1 MTRRKNK
8 ITKISIL
15 ILMFLSLFLGVKYY
29 KVSDD
34 FNAYVESSDLEN
46 KVLESQ
52 LTEILH
58 KYDSVSVKNKLD
70 SIRFNDEFKLVKSD
84 NNLEKKHY
92 KFNSIEDSIVFY
104 AKQKQ
109 NEKSVVAPR
118 NLTPL
123 VASDSKIAPKSS
135 QLSALNINAKGV
147 KIYSDA
153 YKMSEAKIQQLR
165 VCFTLEENQLVNSGA
180 KTIYVQVVN
189 PKNQII
195 SLGDTSV
202 ESDTNVKLQ
211 YSASVN
217 TNYQKKDTD
226 VCTYVDL
233 EKNKTIKGTYKINI
247 YHDFV
252 KIGTTIFE
260 Y

>member
-1 MTRRKNK
+1 MALRKNK

-15 ILMFLSLFLGVKYY
+15 ILMLLSLFLGVKFY

-34 FNAYVESSDLEN
+34 FNKYVESSELEN

-52 LTEILH
+52 LTEILY
-58 KYDSVSVKNKLD
+58 KYDSVSVKSKID
-70 SIRFNDEFKLVKSD
+70 SLRFDEQIKMIQSGDLTSNADRVKV
-84 NNLEKKHY
+84 L
-92 KFNSIEDSIVFY
+92 EDSIVLY
-104 AKQKQ
+104 AKQQQKG
-109 NEKSVVAPR
+109 STTV
-118 NLTPL
+118 
-123 VASDSKIAPKSS
+123 SKSS
-135 QLSALNINAKGV
+135 PGIIKSSSKTAQLNALNVNAKGV

-165 VCFTLEENQLVNSGA
+165 VCFTLEENQLINSGA

-202 ESDTNVKLQ
+202 ESDANVKLQ
-211 YSASVN
+211 YSASVT

-233 EKNKTIKGTYKINI
+233 EKNKTIKGKYKINI

>member
-1 MTRRKNK
+1 
-8 ITKISIL
+8 
-15 ILMFLSLFLGVKYY
+15 MFLSLFLGVKYY

-58 KYDSVSVKNKLD
+58 KYDSVSAKNKID
-70 SIRFNDEFKLVKSD
+70 SIKFDQVIKPNNSNGIVNKTFNNSLV
-84 NNLEKKHY
+84 
-92 KFNSIEDSIVFY
+92 EDSIVFY
-104 AKQKQ
+104 AKELQKAKK
-109 NEKSVVAPR
+109 EKR
-118 NLTPL
+118 NLT
-123 VASDSKIAPKSS
+123 VANLAETKKNNSKTNS
-135 QLSALNINAKGV
+135 LSALNINAKGV

-202 ESDTNVKLQ
+202 ESDANVKLQ
-211 YSASVN
+211 YSASVT

-233 EKNKTIKGTYKINI
+233 EKNKTIKGKYKINI

>member
-15 ILMFLSLFLGVKYY
+15 VLLLLSLFLSVKYY
-29 KVSDD
+29 KISDD
-34 FNAYVESSDLEN
+34 FKAYTENSELEN

-58 KYDSVSVKNKLD
+58 KYDSLSAKNKMD
-70 SIRFNDEFKLVKSD
+70 SLRFDEQIKLVRSGKST
-84 NNLEKKHY
+84 KQ
-92 KFNSIEDSIVFY
+92 NSRFKSVEDSIVFF
-104 AKQKQ
+104 AKKQ
-109 NEKSVVAPR
+109 QGSKDILSKMNIVSNSKKGSKTAQ
-118 NLTPL
+118 LT
-123 VASDSKIAPKSS
+123 
-135 QLSALNINAKGV
+135 ALNVNAKGV

-165 VCFTLEENQLVNSGA
+165 VCFTLEENQLVYSGS

-195 SLGDTSV
+195 SLGDTFV
-202 ESDTNVKLQ
+202 ESDTNIKLQ

-217 TNYQKKDTD
+217 ANYKKLDTD

-233 EKNKTIKGTYKINI
+233 EQKKTIKGKYKINI

-260 Y
+260 YQ

>member
-15 ILMFLSLFLGVKYY
+15 VLLLLSLFLSVKYY
-29 KVSDD
+29 KVLDE
-34 FNAYVESSDLEN
+34 FNAYVQSSDLEN

-58 KYDSVSVKNKLD
+58 KYDSVSAKNKID
-70 SIRFNDEFKLVKSD
+70 SIRFDQIIKPNNSNGIVDKSSKSSLVQ
-84 NNLEKKHY
+84 
-92 KFNSIEDSIVFY
+92 DSIVFY
-104 AKQKQ
+104 AKELQKAKKE
-109 NEKSVVAPR
+109 NR
-118 NLTPL
+118 NLTVANL
-123 VASDSKIAPKSS
+123 VETKKNNSKTNN
-135 QLSALNINAKGV
+135 LSALNINAKGV

-165 VCFTLEENQLVNSGA
+165 VCFTLEENQLVHSGT

-211 YSASVN
+211 YSASVT

-233 EKNKTIKGTYKINI
+233 EKNKTIKGKYKINI

>member
-1 MTRRKNK
+1 MALRKNK

-15 ILMFLSLFLGVKYY
+15 ILMLLSLFLGVKFY

-34 FNAYVESSDLEN
+34 FNKYVESSELEQ

-58 KYDSVSVKNKLD
+58 KYDSISVKNKID
-70 SIRFNDEFKLVKSD
+70 SLRFDEQLKMFQSVNLTSNSSKFK
-84 NNLEKKHY
+84 
-92 KFNSIEDSIVFY
+92 SIEDSIVFY
-104 AKQKQ
+104 AKEQQKA
-109 NEKSVVAPR
+109 KSSVAKVV
-118 NLTPL
+118 T
-123 VASDSKIAPKSS
+123 DSENGLKVAPKSA
-135 QLSALNINAKGV
+135 QLTALNVTAKGV

-153 YKMSEAKIQQLR
+153 YKMSEAKIQQIR
-165 VCFTLEENQLVNSGA
+165 VCFTLEENALVKSGS
-180 KTIYVQVVN
+180 KTLYVQVVN
-189 PKNQII
+189 PKNQIV
-195 SLGDTSV
+195 SSGDLSI
-202 ESDTNVKLQ
+202 ESDSNVKLQ

-233 EKNKTIKGTYKINI
+233 EKNKTIKGKYKINI

>member
-15 ILMFLSLFLGVKYY
+15 VLLLLSLFLSVKYY
-29 KVSDD
+29 KISDD
-34 FNAYVESSDLEN
+34 FKAYTENSELEN

-58 KYDSVSVKNKLD
+58 KYDSVSAKNKID
-70 SIRFNDEFKLVKSD
+70 SIKFDQVIKPNNSNGIVDKTFNNSLV
-84 NNLEKKHY
+84 
-92 KFNSIEDSIVFY
+92 EDSIVFY
-104 AKQKQ
+104 AKELQKAKKE
-109 NEKSVVAPR
+109 NR
-118 NLTPL
+118 NLTVANL
-123 VASDSKIAPKSS
+123 VETKKNNSKTNN
-135 QLSALNINAKGV
+135 LSALNINAKGV

-165 VCFTLEENQLVNSGA
+165 VCFTLEENQLVHSGT

-202 ESDTNVKLQ
+202 ESDANVKLQ
-211 YSASVN
+211 YSALVN

-233 EKNKTIKGTYKINI
+233 QKNKTIKGKYKINI
-247 YHDFV
+247 YYDFV
-252 KIGTTIFE
+252 KIGTSIFE

>member
-1 MTRRKNK
+1 MALRKNK

-15 ILMFLSLFLGVKYY
+15 ILMLLSLFLGVKFY

-34 FNAYVESSDLEN
+34 FNKYVESSELEN

-52 LTEILH
+52 LTEILY
-58 KYDSVSVKNKLD
+58 KYDSVSVKSKID
-70 SIRFNDEFKLVKSD
+70 SLRFDEQIKMIQSGDLTSNSDRVKA
-84 NNLEKKHY
+84 L
-92 KFNSIEDSIVFY
+92 EDSIVLY
-104 AKQKQ
+104 AKQQQKG
-109 NEKSVVAPR
+109 NTTVS
-118 NLTPL
+118 
-123 VASDSKIAPKSS
+123 KSS
-135 QLSALNINAKGV
+135 PGIIKSSSKTAQLNALNVNAKGV

-153 YKMSEAKIQQLR
+153 YKMSDAKIQQLR
-165 VCFTLEENQLVNSGA
+165 VCFTLEENQLVTSGN
-180 KTIYVQVVN
+180 KTIYVQIVN

-195 SLGDTSV
+195 SSGDMSV
-202 ESDTNVKLQ
+202 ESESNVKLQ
-211 YSASVN
+211 YSAAVN
-217 TNYQKKDTD
+217 ANYLKKDTD

-233 EKNKTIKGTYKINI
+233 EKNKTIKGKYKINI

>member
-1 MTRRKNK
+1 MARRKNK

-15 ILMFLSLFLGVKYY
+15 ILMLLSLFLGVKYY
-29 KVSDD
+29 KVLDE
-34 FNAYVESSDLEN
+34 FNAYVQSSDLEN

-58 KYDSVSVKNKLD
+58 KYDSVSAKNKID
-70 SIRFNDEFKLVKSD
+70 SIRFDQIIKPNNSNGIVDKTFNNSLV
-84 NNLEKKHY
+84 
-92 KFNSIEDSIVFY
+92 EDSIVFY
-104 AKQKQ
+104 AKELQKAKK
-109 NEKSVVAPR
+109 EKR
-118 NLTPL
+118 NLTVSNL
-123 VASDSKIAPKSS
+123 AETKKNNSKTNS
-135 QLSALNINAKGV
+135 LSALNINAKGV

-165 VCFTLEENQLVNSGA
+165 VCFTLEENQLVNSGE

-202 ESDTNVKLQ
+202 ESDANVKLQ
-211 YSASVN
+211 YSASVT

-233 EKNKTIKGTYKINI
+233 EKNKTIKGKYKINI

>member
-1 MTRRKNK
+1 MALRKNK

-15 ILMFLSLFLGVKYY
+15 ILMLLSLFLGVKFY

-34 FNAYVESSDLEN
+34 FNKYVESYELEN

-52 LTEILH
+52 LTEILY
-58 KYDSVSVKNKLD
+58 KYDSVSVKSKID
-70 SIRFNDEFKLVKSD
+70 SLRFEEQIKIIQSRDLTNNADRVKA
-84 NNLEKKHY
+84 L
-92 KFNSIEDSIVFY
+92 EDSIVLY
-104 AKQKQ
+104 AKQQQKG
-109 NEKSVVAPR
+109 NTTVS
-118 NLTPL
+118 
-123 VASDSKIAPKSS
+123 KSS
-135 QLSALNINAKGV
+135 PGIIKSSSKTAQLNALNVNAKGV

-165 VCFTLEENQLVNSGA
+165 VCFTLEENQLVTSGN
-180 KTIYVQVVN
+180 KTIYVQIVN

-195 SLGDTSV
+195 SSGDMSV
-202 ESDTNVKLQ
+202 ESESNVKLQ
-211 YSASVN
+211 YSAAVN
-217 TNYQKKDTD
+217 ANYLKKDTD

-233 EKNKTIKGTYKINI
+233 EKNKTIKGKYKINI

>member
-15 ILMFLSLFLGVKYY
+15 VLMLLSLFLSVKYY
-29 KVSDD
+29 KISDD
-34 FNAYVESSDLEN
+34 FASYTKNSELEN

-58 KYDSVSVKNKLD
+58 KYDSVSAKNKID
-70 SIRFNDEFKLVKSD
+70 SMRFDDEIKLIESGKAIKNTSKFK
-84 NNLEKKHY
+84 
-92 KFNSIEDSIVFY
+92 SIEDSIVFF
-104 AKQKQ
+104 AKQQQSSKDI
-109 NEKSVVAPR
+109 V
-118 NLTPL
+118 
-123 VASDSKIAPKSS
+123 SKINIDSNPKAVSKTA
-135 QLSALNINAKGV
+135 QLTALNVNAKGV
-147 KIYSDA
+147 KIYSDT

-165 VCFTLEENQLVNSGA
+165 VCFTLEENQLIKSGG

-195 SLGDTSV
+195 SAGNAFV
-202 ESDTNVKLQ
+202 ESDDNVKLQ

-217 TNYQKKDTD
+217 ANYQKQDTD
-226 VCTYVDL
+226 VCTYVNL
-233 EKNKTIKGTYKINI
+233 EQKKTIKGKYKINI

>member
-15 ILMFLSLFLGVKYY
+15 ILMLWSLFLGVKYY
-29 KVSDD
+29 KVLDE

-58 KYDSVSVKNKLD
+58 KYDSVSAKNKID
-70 SIRFNDEFKLVKSD
+70 SIKFDQVIKPNNSNGIVNKTFNNSLV
-84 NNLEKKHY
+84 
-92 KFNSIEDSIVFY
+92 EDSIVFY
-104 AKQKQ
+104 AKELQKAKK
-109 NEKSVVAPR
+109 EKR
-118 NLTPL
+118 NLTVSNL
-123 VASDSKIAPKSS
+123 AETKKNNTKTNN
-135 QLSALNINAKGV
+135 LSALNINAKGV

-165 VCFTLEENQLVNSGA
+165 VCFTLEENQLVYSGT
-180 KTIYVQVVN
+180 KTIYVQIVN

-195 SLGDTSV
+195 SSGDMSV
-202 ESDTNVKLQ
+202 ESESNVKLQ
-211 YSASVN
+211 YSAAVN
-217 TNYQKKDTD
+217 ANYLKKDTD

-233 EKNKTIKGTYKINI
+233 EKNKTIKGKYKINI

>member
-15 ILMFLSLFLGVKYY
+15 ILMLLTLFFGVKYY
-29 KVSDD
+29 KTSDD
-34 FNAYVESSDLEN
+34 FNNYIETSDLEN

-58 KYDSVSVKNKLD
+58 KYDSLSVKNKID
-70 SIRFNDEFKLVKSD
+70 SLRFDEQLKLVQSGKTS
-84 NNLEKKHY
+84 KQVSR
-92 KFNSIEDSIVFY
+92 FNSIEDSIVFF
-104 AKQKQ
+104 AKQQQISKEITLKT
-109 NEKSVVAPR
+109 NAITTPKVVSKTAQ
-118 NLTPL
+118 LT
-123 VASDSKIAPKSS
+123 
-135 QLSALNINAKGV
+135 ALNVNAKGV

-165 VCFTLEENQLVNSGA
+165 VCFTLEENQLINSGN

-195 SLGDTSV
+195 SSGDTSV
-202 ESDTNVKLQ
+202 ESDTNIKLQ
-211 YSASVN
+211 YSASVS

-233 EKNKTIKGTYKINI
+233 EKNKTIKGKYKINI

-252 KIGTTIFE
+252 KIGTAIFE

>member
-1 MTRRKNK
+1 MARRNNK

-15 ILMFLSLFLGVKYY
+15 VLMLLSLFLGVKYY
-29 KVSDD
+29 KITDD
-34 FNAYVESSDLEN
+34 FDYYVENSELEN

-58 KYDSVSVKNKLD
+58 KYDSVSAKNKID
-70 SIRFNDEFKLVKSD
+70 SIRFDEEIELIESGVTTQKTSKFK
-84 NNLEKKHY
+84 
-92 KFNSIEDSIVFY
+92 SIEDSIVFY
-104 AKQKQ
+104 AKQQ
-109 NEKSVVAPR
+109 QVVKTNKIPNVLEGAKTPIKTAQ
-118 NLTPL
+118 LT
-123 VASDSKIAPKSS
+123 
-135 QLSALNINAKGV
+135 ALNVNAKGV

-165 VCFTLEENQLVNSGA
+165 VCFTLEENQLVHSGS

-195 SLGDTSV
+195 STGNTSV
-202 ESDTNVKLQ
+202 ESEDNIKLQ

-217 TNYQKKDTD
+217 ANYQKLDTD
-226 VCTYVDL
+226 VCTYVNLDQ
-233 EKNKTIKGTYKINI
+233 KKTIKGKYKINI

-252 KIGTTIFE
+252 KIGTSIFE

>member
-8 ITKISIL
+8 LAKISIL
-15 ILMFLSLFLGVKYY
+15 VLLLLSLFLGVKYY
-29 KVSDD
+29 KISDD
-34 FNAYVESSDLEN
+34 FNNYVEISELEN

-58 KYDSVSVKNKLD
+58 KYDSLSVKNKID
-70 SIRFNDEFKLVKSD
+70 SLRFDEQIKLVQLGKASK
-84 NNLEKKHY
+84 NTSR
-92 KFNSIEDSIVFY
+92 FNSIEDSIVFY
-104 AKQKQ
+104 ARQQQ
-109 NEKSVVAPR
+109 NIKNVESKVNTTSSIISKV
-118 NLTPL
+118 TPKT
-123 VASDSKIAPKSS
+123 D
-135 QLSALNINAKGV
+135 QLSALNVNAKGV
-147 KIYSDA
+147 KIYSDS

-165 VCFTLEENQLVNSGA
+165 VCFTLEENQLVKSGS

-195 SLGDTSV
+195 SLGNTSV
-202 ESDTNVKLQ
+202 ESESNVKLQ

-217 TNYQKKDTD
+217 ANYQKQDID
-226 VCTYVDL
+226 VCTYVNLDQ
-233 EKNKTIKGTYKINI
+233 KKTIKGKYKINI

>member
-15 ILMFLSLFLGVKYY
+15 ILMLLSLFLGVKYY

-58 KYDSVSVKNKLD
+58 KYDSVSAKNKID
-70 SIRFNDEFKLVKSD
+70 SIRFDQIIKPNNSNGIVDKTFNNSLV
-84 NNLEKKHY
+84 
-92 KFNSIEDSIVFY
+92 EDSIVFY
-104 AKQKQ
+104 AKELQKAKKE
-109 NEKSVVAPR
+109 NR
-118 NLTPL
+118 NLTVANL
-123 VASDSKIAPKSS
+123 VETKKNNSKTNK
-135 QLSALNINAKGV
+135 LSALNINAKGV

-165 VCFTLEENQLVNSGA
+165 VCFTLEENQLVNSGE

-202 ESDTNVKLQ
+202 ESDANVKLQ
-211 YSASVN
+211 YSASVT

-233 EKNKTIKGTYKINI
+233 EKNKTIKGKYKINI

>member
-15 ILMFLSLFLGVKYY
+15 ILMLLTLFFGVKYY
-29 KVSDD
+29 KTSDD
-34 FNAYVESSDLEN
+34 FNNYIETSDLEN

-58 KYDSVSVKNKLD
+58 KYDSLSVKNKID
-70 SIRFNDEFKLVKSD
+70 SLRFDEQLKLVQSGKTS
-84 NNLEKKHY
+84 KQVSR
-92 KFNSIEDSIVFY
+92 FNSIEDSIVFF
-104 AKQKQ
+104 AKQQQISKEATFKTNAISSPKAVSKTAQ
-109 NEKSVVAPR
+109 
-118 NLTPL
+118 LT
-123 VASDSKIAPKSS
+123 
-135 QLSALNINAKGV
+135 ALNVNAKGV

-165 VCFTLEENQLVNSGA
+165 VCFTLEENQLINSGN

-195 SLGDTSV
+195 SSGDTSV
-202 ESDTNVKLQ
+202 ESDTNIKLQ
-211 YSASVN
+211 YSASVS

-233 EKNKTIKGTYKINI
+233 EKNKTIKGKYKINI

-252 KIGTTIFE
+252 KIGTAIFE

>member
-34 FNAYVESSDLEN
+34 FNAYVQSSDLEN

-58 KYDSVSVKNKLD
+58 KYDSVSAKNKID
-70 SIRFNDEFKLVKSD
+70 SIRFDQIIKPNNSNGIVDKTFNNSLV
-84 NNLEKKHY
+84 
-92 KFNSIEDSIVFY
+92 EDSIVFY
-104 AKQKQ
+104 AKELQKAKKE
-109 NEKSVVAPR
+109 NR
-118 NLTPL
+118 NLTVANL
-123 VASDSKIAPKSS
+123 VETKKNNSKTNK
-135 QLSALNINAKGV
+135 LSALNINAKGV

-165 VCFTLEENQLVNSGA
+165 VCFTLEENQLVYSGT

-202 ESDTNVKLQ
+202 ESDANVKLQ
-211 YSASVN
+211 YSASVT

-233 EKNKTIKGTYKINI
+233 EKNKTIKGKYKINI

>member
-1 MTRRKNK
+1 MARRKNK
-8 ITKISIL
+8 ITKIGIL
-15 ILMFLSLFLGVKYY
+15 VLMLMLLFLGVKYY

-34 FNAYVESSDLEN
+34 FNAYVQSSDLEN

-58 KYDSVSVKNKLD
+58 KYDSLSVKNKID
-70 SIRFNDEFKLVKSD
+70 SLRFDEQIKLVQSGKAS
-84 NNLEKKHY
+84 KKIS
-92 KFNSIEDSIVFY
+92 KFNSIEDSIVFL
-104 AKQKQ
+104 AKQQQSSKD
-109 NEKSVVAPR
+109 V
-118 NLTPL
+118 L
-123 VASDSKIAPKSS
+123 SKINTVSNSKKGSKTA
-135 QLSALNINAKGV
+135 QLTALNVNAKGV

-165 VCFTLEENQLVNSGA
+165 VCFTLEENQLAHSGN

-195 SLGDTSV
+195 STGNTSV
-202 ESDTNVKLQ
+202 ESDTNIKLQ

-217 TNYQKKDTD
+217 ANYQKLDTD

-233 EKNKTIKGTYKINI
+233 EQKKTIKGKYKINI

-252 KIGTTIFE
+252 KIGTSIFE

>member
-15 ILMFLSLFLGVKYY
+15 ILMLLTLFFGVKYY
-29 KVSDD
+29 KTSDD
-34 FNAYVESSDLEN
+34 FNNYIETSDLEN

-58 KYDSVSVKNKLD
+58 KYDSLSVKNKID
-70 SIRFNDEFKLVKSD
+70 SLRFDEQLKLVQSGKTS
-84 NNLEKKHY
+84 KQVSR
-92 KFNSIEDSIVFY
+92 FNSIEDSIVFF
-104 AKQKQ
+104 AKQQQISKEITSKTNAITSPKAVSKTAQ
-109 NEKSVVAPR
+109 
-118 NLTPL
+118 LT
-123 VASDSKIAPKSS
+123 
-135 QLSALNINAKGV
+135 ALNVNAKGV

-153 YKMSEAKIQQLR
+153 YKMSDAKIQQLR
-165 VCFTLEENQLVNSGA
+165 VCFTLEENQLINSGN

-195 SLGDTSV
+195 SSGDTSV
-202 ESDTNVKLQ
+202 ESDTNIKLQ
-211 YSASVN
+211 YSASVS

-233 EKNKTIKGTYKINI
+233 EKNKTIKGKYKINI

-252 KIGTTIFE
+252 KIGTAIFE

>member
-15 ILMFLSLFLGVKYY
+15 ILMLLTLFFGVKYY
-29 KVSDD
+29 KTSDD
-34 FNAYVESSDLEN
+34 FNNYIETSDLEN

-58 KYDSVSVKNKLD
+58 KYDSLSVKNKID
-70 SIRFNDEFKLVKSD
+70 SLRFDEQLKLVQSGKTS
-84 NNLEKKHY
+84 KQVSR
-92 KFNSIEDSIVFY
+92 FNSIEDSIVFF
-104 AKQKQ
+104 AKQQQISKEITLKT
-109 NEKSVVAPR
+109 NAITSPKVVSKTAQ
-118 NLTPL
+118 LT
-123 VASDSKIAPKSS
+123 
-135 QLSALNINAKGV
+135 ALNVNAKGV

-165 VCFTLEENQLVNSGA
+165 VCFTLEENQLINSGN

-195 SLGDTSV
+195 SSGDTSV
-202 ESDTNVKLQ
+202 ESDTNIKLQ
-211 YSASVN
+211 YSASVS

-233 EKNKTIKGTYKINI
+233 EKNKTIKGKYKINI

-252 KIGTTIFE
+252 KIGTAIFE

>member
-1 MTRRKNK
+1 MALRKNK

-15 ILMFLSLFLGVKYY
+15 ILMLLSLFLGVKFY

-34 FNAYVESSDLEN
+34 FNKYVESSELEN

-52 LTEILH
+52 LTEILY
-58 KYDSVSVKNKLD
+58 KYDSVSVKSKIGSL
-70 SIRFNDEFKLVKSD
+70 RFEEQIKIIQSRDLTNNADRVKA
-84 NNLEKKHY
+84 L
-92 KFNSIEDSIVFY
+92 EDSIVLY
-104 AKQKQ
+104 AKQQQKG
-109 NEKSVVAPR
+109 NTTVS
-118 NLTPL
+118 
-123 VASDSKIAPKSS
+123 KSS
-135 QLSALNINAKGV
+135 PGIIKSSSKTAQLNALNVNAKGV

-165 VCFTLEENQLVNSGA
+165 VCFTLEENQLVTSGN
-180 KTIYVQVVN
+180 KTIYVQIVN

-195 SLGDTSV
+195 SSGDMSV
-202 ESDTNVKLQ
+202 ESESNVKLQ
-211 YSASVN
+211 YSAAVN
-217 TNYQKKDTD
+217 ANYLKKDTD

-233 EKNKTIKGTYKINI
+233 EKNKTIKGKYKINI

>member
-1 MTRRKNK
+1 MLLT
-8 ITKISIL
+8 
-15 ILMFLSLFLGVKYY
+15 LFFGVKYY
-29 KVSDD
+29 KTSDD
-34 FNAYVESSDLEN
+34 FNNYIETSDLEN

-58 KYDSVSVKNKLD
+58 KYDSLSVKNKID
-70 SIRFNDEFKLVKSD
+70 SLRFDEQLKLVQSGKTS
-84 NNLEKKHY
+84 KQVSR
-92 KFNSIEDSIVFY
+92 FNSIEDSIVFF
-104 AKQKQ
+104 AKQQQISKEITLKTNAITSPKAVSKTAQ
-109 NEKSVVAPR
+109 
-118 NLTPL
+118 LT
-123 VASDSKIAPKSS
+123 
-135 QLSALNINAKGV
+135 ALNVNAKGV

-153 YKMSEAKIQQLR
+153 YKMSDAKIQQLR
-165 VCFTLEENQLVNSGA
+165 VCFTLEENQLINSGN

-195 SLGDTSV
+195 SSGDTSV
-202 ESDTNVKLQ
+202 ESDTNIKLQ
-211 YSASVN
+211 YSASVS

-233 EKNKTIKGTYKINI
+233 EKNKTIKGKYKINI

-252 KIGTTIFE
+252 KIGTAIFE

>member
-15 ILMFLSLFLGVKYY
+15 VLLLLALFLGVKYY
-29 KVSDD
+29 KISDD
-34 FNAYVESSDLEN
+34 FEAYTKNSELEN

-58 KYDSVSVKNKLD
+58 KYDSLSIKNKID
-70 SIRFNDEFKLVKSD
+70 SLRFDEQIKLVQLGTTPRQVSR
-84 NNLEKKHY
+84 
-92 KFNSIEDSIVFY
+92 FNSIEDSIVFL
-104 AKQKQ
+104 AKQQQMSKDIFG
-109 NEKSVVAPR
+109 KSNAI
-118 NLTPL
+118 
-123 VASDSKIAPKSS
+123 ADSKRNNKIA
-135 QLSALNINAKGV
+135 QLNALNVNAKGV

-153 YKMSEAKIQQLR
+153 YKMSESKIQQLR
-165 VCFTLEENQLVNSGA
+165 VCFTLEENQLVHSGD
-180 KTIYVQVVN
+180 KIIYVQVVN

-195 SLGDTSV
+195 SLGDTFV

-217 TNYQKKDTD
+217 ANYKKLDTD
-226 VCTYVDL
+226 VCTYVNLDQ
-233 EKNKTIKGTYKINI
+233 KKTIKGKYKINI

>member
-1 MTRRKNK
+1 MLLT
-8 ITKISIL
+8 
-15 ILMFLSLFLGVKYY
+15 LFFGVKYY
-29 KVSDD
+29 KTSDD
-34 FNAYVESSDLEN
+34 FNNYIETSDLEN

-58 KYDSVSVKNKLD
+58 KYDSLSVKNKID
-70 SIRFNDEFKLVKSD
+70 SLRFDEQLKLVQSGKTS
-84 NNLEKKHY
+84 KQVSR
-92 KFNSIEDSIVFY
+92 FNSIEDSIVFF
-104 AKQKQ
+104 AKQQQISKEITLKT
-109 NEKSVVAPR
+109 NAITSPKVVSKTAQ
-118 NLTPL
+118 LT
-123 VASDSKIAPKSS
+123 
-135 QLSALNINAKGV
+135 ALNVNAKGV

-165 VCFTLEENQLVNSGA
+165 VCFTLEENQLINSGN

-195 SLGDTSV
+195 SSGDTSV
-202 ESDTNVKLQ
+202 ESDTNIKLQ
-211 YSASVN
+211 YSASVS

-233 EKNKTIKGTYKINI
+233 EKNKTIKGKYKINI

-252 KIGTTIFE
+252 KIGTAIFE